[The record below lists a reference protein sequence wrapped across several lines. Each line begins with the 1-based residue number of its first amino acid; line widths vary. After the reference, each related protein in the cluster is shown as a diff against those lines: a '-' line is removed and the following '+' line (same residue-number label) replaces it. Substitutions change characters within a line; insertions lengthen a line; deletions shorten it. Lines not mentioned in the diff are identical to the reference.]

1 MTDHLEASLD
11 ALNNTDISSSLAHGQ
26 AASVQAL
33 RAIDGRLD
41 ALVEIATHAVGVLL
55 DGRDVEANLSTDTTF
70 DNGPVPFTPVPDP
83 AAARAHLIEQLAEH
97 LEATYMRITVTPH
110 WPILAEAAL
119 EWMEKN
125 RW

>member
-1 MTDHLEASLD
+1 MTDKDHAAAAIVALEQS
-11 ALNNTDISSSLAHGQ
+11 DISSSLAHGQ
-26 AASVQAL
+26 IASVEAL

-55 DGRDVEANLSTDTTF
+55 DGRDVHASLSTDTTF
-70 DNGPVPFTPVPDP
+70 DNGPVPFTSVPDP

-97 LEATYMRITVTPH
+97 LEATYAQITVTPH

-119 EWMEKN
+119 DWMEK
-125 RW
+125 